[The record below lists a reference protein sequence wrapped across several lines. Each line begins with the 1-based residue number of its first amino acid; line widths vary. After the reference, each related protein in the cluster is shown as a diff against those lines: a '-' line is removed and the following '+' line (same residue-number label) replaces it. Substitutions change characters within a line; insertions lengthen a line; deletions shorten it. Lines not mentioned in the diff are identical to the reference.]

1 MKELGY
7 QMKPQ
12 DVVILLKIL
21 SLNDTEWTQNS
32 LAINLEISQSEISE
46 SIKRSKYAGL
56 INTIDNKVNSR
67 IFLDFIIYGLKVVF
81 PQRPG
86 AIVRG
91 ILTAHSAP
99 FFQDKFLSEENYVWP
114 YAKGNSRGQS
124 IIPLYKTIPHVS
136 QYDQALYELLVIV
149 DIIRVGKIREKEL
162 AIDIL
167 KQKLKYA

>member
-1 MKELGY
+1 
-7 QMKPQ
+7 MKPQ
-12 DVVILLKIL
+12 DVVILLKII
-21 SLNDTEWTQNS
+21 SLNDIEWTQNS

-91 ILTAHSAP
+91 ILTAHSSP

-114 YAKGNSRGQS
+114 YAKGNSRGQA